1 MKRISLLV
9 SVLALVSFL
18 SIYGCGDSDEASDEA
33 RVENCSGSVLC
44 VGVLT
49 VDESLESSFTQG
61 LVLAAEKAKDDI
73 NEAGGSIELR
83 TVEEG
88 DCTEPYD
95 TPSERAGQLIDA
107 GVHAIVGHIC
117 SGVSDHIL
125 DNVQGSQGIIMISPT
140 NTSTVF
146 SSSED
151 KYKNYFRTAPSDVG
165 QAGVLADLLDTNLS
179 STYVIYRNDK
189 YGETFY
195 EELERNGVVT
205 ATDAMPYVP
214 PDDPA
219 TGDYSAIVDFLSG
232 KGNDQTEAN
241 IILIAFGEGEHILK
255 ALLNSEKIN
264 GGNKY
269 YFTDSMYG
277 LLYGLKNELDDLGTS
292 DLVDDSMQTRDPDPE
307 KLAELF
313 HTNSAG
319 FYTTFVAEY
328 AYSPREGD
336 HYPLTEAQDMFR
348 ADYPHPF
355 NAHTYD
361 AVVLLALASLKA
373 ASTEPADLAGELVNV
388 SRKTSFEEGCISYK
402 DCVASHADTD
412 DGNDIDY
419 DGLSGPIEFD
429 GNGDVTK
436 SAYGVFSYEGRE
448 TNKGEVRNAAIQ

>member
-9 SVLALVSFL
+9 SVLAVASFL
-18 SIYGCGDSDEASDEA
+18 SIYGCGDSDEA

-61 LVLAAEKAKDDI
+61 LVPAAEKAVQDI
-73 NEAGGSIELR
+73 TGAGGSMELR
-83 TVEEG
+83 TVEKG

-95 TPSERAGQLIDA
+95 TPSEGAQQLIDA

-117 SGVSDHIL
+117 SGVSNHIL

-146 SSSED
+146 SSSEG
-151 KYKNYFRTAPSDVG
+151 KYKHYFRTAPSDVG
-165 QAGVLADLLDTNLS
+165 QAGVLTDILDTNLS
-179 STYVIYRNDK
+179 STYVIYRDDE

-195 EELERNGVVT
+195 EELEGNGVAT
-205 ATDAMPYVP
+205 AQDAMPY
-214 PDDPA
+214 DPA
-219 TGDYSAIVDFLSG
+219 TDDYSAIVDFLSG
-232 KGNDQTEAN
+232 KGNDQTGAN

-255 ALLNSEKIN
+255 ALLNSNEIN

-277 LLYGLKNELDDLGTS
+277 LLYGLKDELDSLGT
-292 DLVDDSMQTRDPDPE
+292 DNLVDDMMQVRGPDPE
-307 KLAELF
+307 KLVELF

-328 AYSPREGD
+328 AYSPG
-336 HYPLTEAQDMFR
+336 PLTAAQKMFR
-348 ADYPHPF
+348 AAYPHPF

-361 AVVLLALASLKA
+361 AVILLALASHKA
-373 ASTEPADLAGELVNV
+373 GSMNPADLAGELVNV
-388 SRKTSFEEGCISYK
+388 SRRTSLEGNCTSYVE
-402 DCVASHADTD
+402 CMASPD
-412 DGNDIDY
+412 DPTVGDIDY

-436 SAYGVFSYEGRE
+436 SAYGIFSYERRT